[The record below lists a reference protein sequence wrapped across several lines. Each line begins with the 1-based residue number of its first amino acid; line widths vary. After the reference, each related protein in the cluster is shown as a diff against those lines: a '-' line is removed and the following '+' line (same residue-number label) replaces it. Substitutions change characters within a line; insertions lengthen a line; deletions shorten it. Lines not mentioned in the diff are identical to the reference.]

1 MSNLEKRI
9 EELEQLD
16 MADTGLMLL
25 IAVAVAPG
33 ELGRPIDTMRMQD
46 GPQSWQRAEGE
57 AEDDF
62 KRRVRADLERLG
74 YAKPVLLLANADD
87 EVTQPA

>member
-1 MSNLEKRI
+1 MATLEKRI
-9 EELEQLD
+9 EELEQRD

-25 IAVAVAPG
+25 IIEHVEPG
-33 ELGRPIDTMRMQD
+33 QLERRIDALKLQD

-62 KRRVRADLERLG
+62 KRRVRTDLERLG
-74 YAKPVLLLANADD
+74 YARPVLLLANADD
-87 EVTQPA
+87 EVA